1 MDHDIH
7 HLKIVPKQKLKRKLS
22 PEEST
27 NQVQQELLNRLTQ
40 VDDDLKYTL
49 ADECEDTLYTRSLIP
64 ILKGMPLKKKRLA
77 KIKISQLL
85 YDMEFED

>member
-1 MDHDIH
+1 M
-7 HLKIVPKQKLKRKLS
+7 
-22 PEEST
+22 
-27 NQVQQELLNRLTQ
+27 
-40 VDDDLKYTL
+40 L